1 MNLLLLKQNFKN
13 IFKSLWNNLSVNK
26 SSAALESQLNYSN
39 SAIPFK
45 QLWKVLSN
53 TLYLTLKLNPRITI
67 SSKFS
72 KHFPLWSYSGQT
84 ICWRSCKRIRG
95 LPQNWSCRTRPV
107 LVKHV
112 ICVQETLCGRRGPW
126 GRGRGGSPATAWG
139 SAQYSIVGERRRT
152 SSALAIGRAGPPP
165 LRPSPPSWWLPWTR
179 RVRSTR
185 RASRPST
192 GPPETV
198 WWRGWTAVRSAVA
211 TITEPPLQPVVF

>member
-1 MNLLLLKQNFKN
+1 MINLLLLKQIFKN
-13 IFKSLWNNLSVNK
+13 IFRSLWNNFRVNK

-39 SAIPFK
+39 GSILFK
-45 QLWKVLSN
+45 KVWEVLSN
-53 TLYLTLKLNPRITI
+53 TLYLKLKLNPRITI
-67 SSKFS
+67 SWKFS
-72 KHFPLWSYSGQT
+72 KHFPLWSYRGQT
-84 ICWRSCKRIRG
+84 ICWSCKRIRS
-95 LPQNWSCRTRPV
+95 LPQNWIGEARY
-107 LVKHV
+107 
-112 ICVQETLCGRRGPW
+112 LCPRYFEFESSGRRGPW

-165 LRPSPPSWWLPWTR
+165 LQPSPPSWWLPWTR

-211 TITEPPLQPVVF
+211 RITEPPLQPLVF